1 MISRIRGTLI
11 RREPGIAEVMT
22 GGGIAYEIEV
32 PLTTYEKL
40 PREGAEV
47 ELRTQHV
54 VREDSVTL
62 YGFLTAGDRAVF
74 ARLLTA
80 SGVGPRLALSMLSSF
95 PPERLVRAILEKDV
109 ASLRQIPGL
118 GTKKAERLIV
128 ELGDRLD
135 DLAVAALGETQ
146 AGGTAESAVGALVAL
161 GYAPAEAGAAVRR
174 ALDEDG
180 EVTGT
185 ELIRAALAAIGG
197 ASR

>member
-11 RREPGIAEVMT
+11 RREPGIVEVMT
-22 GGGIAYEIEV
+22 GGGVAYEIEV

-62 YGFLTAGDRAVF
+62 YGFLTAGERAVF

-80 SGVGPRLALSMLSSF
+80 SGVGPRLALSMLSAF

-146 AGGTAESAVGALVAL
+146 AGGTAESAVSALVAL

-174 ALDEDG
+174 ALDEHG
-180 EVTGT
+180 AITGA